1 MLRHRPISNENRKEF
16 SIPSAQRSMKNEE
29 LENAR
34 SSAELVHIA
43 HTEARTSSRMRIL
56 QSNIAE
62 GDTTGT
68 NFTKEVSEPNVP
80 PSPPMPPPLEPVT
93 VEIPLPPS
101 LNETIVVLP
110 PPIIYYEPPPE
121 QPKSEPYISGPIVNT
136 PPIPEEFVPPLPAQ
150 NFTAETGTLFPA
162 YKAPKT
168 YLTRNN
174 TRTLA
179 SVQMTSSIISL
190 IATITL
196 ITMIARSH
204 AKLTSVFHRLL
215 LGLCIAD
222 LISSFT
228 LSLSTAPIPSEASSY
243 IWNASGSIA
252 TCTAQGFF
260 AFVGLT
266 AAPFYNCSLCFYYLF
281 VITKNKKDE
290 YIRKKVEPWLHA
302 LPIVISLTGAII
314 IASKEAFNIG
324 TSFCWVGSD
333 PPGCFDDPGVECTRG
348 NDAKTLYLIFAT
360 GPYIALPIV
369 IVLTM
374 ALMYR
379 TAKENEKKMSG
390 YGIHTLRLRATIA
403 NGDQRQETD
412 ESSTSSSERRRFS
425 SIRQSF
431 QKFRSSLHFC
441 RKDDS
446 IALTT
451 RSNKLNKQSK
461 AVIQKAWAYSL
472 AFFATYFF
480 PLLLSIFDFTG
491 RDDNLTLNLL
501 ARIFYPLQGL
511 FNFMVFIYPRII
523 SARQR
528 DKSLTFG
535 RAFIHAIQSR
545 GQLPRGAG
553 KIVSRR
559 RMEKKSPP
567 TNLSKSFPV
576 RVEDGG
582 MERV

>member
-1 MLRHRPISNENRKEF
+1 M
-16 SIPSAQRSMKNEE
+16 NEE
-29 LENAR
+29 YENTGY
-34 SSAELVHIA
+34 SPELVHAA
-43 HTEARTSSRMRIL
+43 HTKARTSSRRMRIL
-56 QSNIAE
+56 ESNIAE
-62 GDTTGT
+62 KDPPGMNTTDATGMNIT
-68 NFTKEVSEPNVP
+68 TEMSDPNVP
-80 PSPPMPPPLEPVT
+80 PPPLPPPLVPVT
-93 VEIPLPPS
+93 IEIPLPPS
-101 LNETIVVLP
+101 LNETVVVPP

-121 QPKSEPYISGPIVNT
+121 PPKSEPYISGPIVNA
-136 PPIPEEFVPPLPAQ
+136 PPMPEEYVPPLPPQ
-150 NFTAETGTLFPA
+150 NFTGEIPETGTLFPA

-290 YIRKKVEPWLHA
+290 YIRKKIEPWLHA
-302 LPIVISLTGAII
+302 FPIVISLTGAII

-348 NDAKTLYLIFAT
+348 NDAKTLFLIFAT

-431 QKFRSSLHFC
+431 QKIRSSLQFC
-441 RKDDS
+441 KRDDS
-446 IALTT
+446 IALTS

-545 GQLPRGAG
+545 GPLPRGAG
-553 KIVSRR
+553 KFVSRR
-559 RMEKKSPP
+559 KIEKKNPP
-567 TNLSKSFPV
+567 ANLSKSFPV
-576 RVEDGG
+576 RVENGG
-582 MERV
+582 MNQV